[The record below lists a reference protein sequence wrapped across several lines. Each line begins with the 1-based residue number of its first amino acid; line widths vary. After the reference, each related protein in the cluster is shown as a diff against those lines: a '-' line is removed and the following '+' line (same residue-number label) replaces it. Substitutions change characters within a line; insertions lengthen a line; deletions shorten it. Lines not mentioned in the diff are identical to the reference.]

1 VDERDAKA
9 ARVAAWIAAAARSPR
24 GGLRISASTPNSRAL
39 HLIAVLPPAEA
50 LPRLS
55 NDGAACSGSGAARA

>member
-1 VDERDAKA
+1 MDCRCRA
-9 ARVAAWIAAAARSPR
+9 VAAWRPADFRFDPE
-24 GGLRISASTPNSRAL
+24 LPTPNSRAL

-50 LPRLS
+50 LPRLG